1 MWSIWPVL
9 VTMWVSD
16 DDKVKISRSVKFSHY
31 HCKDSLLYLFYC
43 HTLGLQLEG
52 FAKDSIMHG
61 DVIYKPAQGELR
73 IVTSFTAQVQT
84 ISIPGHMEVGSSPVM
99 FCGTNKAI
107 SKLTKINWKIGK
119 ETGGV
124 KALNPPYLK
133 ENEAAEVVFTLTTP
147 IFLKPFNMDEGLFCR
162 LAFLDGRTT
171 VMVGKVTS
179 VAMTTH
185 TSVECGVL
193 KPFVPQVLESVTN
206 GMGAVNIIKAAAAA
220 SDSGKLMTKQVIVA
234 DHGQPVSQLYPAV
247 VDHNKAGLPG
257 GRVAK
262 SKLWCLCCINRWWL
276 SNKAVEGVNDS
287 PLLVTCAGWDN
298 EEDVK
303 LLD

>member
-1 MWSIWPVL
+1 M
-9 VTMWVSD
+9 
-16 DDKVKISRSVKFSHY
+16 KVGY
-31 HCKDSLLYLFYC
+31 
-43 HTLGLQLEG
+43 
-52 FAKDSIMHG
+52 
-61 DVIYKPAQGELR
+61 
-73 IVTSFTAQVQT
+73 
-84 ISIPGHMEVGSSPVM
+84 SPVM
-99 FCGTNKAI
+99 HCGTNRAI
-107 SKLTKINWKIGK
+107 SKLTNINWKIGR

-124 KALNPPYLK
+124 KALNPVGLK
-133 ENEAAEVVFTLTTP
+133 QNESAEVVFTLTTP
-147 IFLKPFNMDEGLFCR
+147 IFLQPVTVDEGKGSSFCR
-162 LAFLDGRTT
+162 LVFIDSYNT
-171 VMVGKVTS
+171 VMVGKVIS
-179 VAMTTH
+179 VTTTTH

-220 SDSGKLMTKQVIVA
+220 AASDSEKLMTKQVIVA

>member
-1 MWSIWPVL
+1 M
-9 VTMWVSD
+9 
-16 DDKVKISRSVKFSHY
+16 KVGY
-31 HCKDSLLYLFYC
+31 
-43 HTLGLQLEG
+43 
-52 FAKDSIMHG
+52 
-61 DVIYKPAQGELR
+61 
-73 IVTSFTAQVQT
+73 
-84 ISIPGHMEVGSSPVM
+84 SPVM
-99 FCGTNKAI
+99 YCGTNRAI
-107 SKLTKINWKIGK
+107 SKLTNLNWKIGK

-133 ENEAAEVVFTLTTP
+133 VFESAEVVFTLTTP
-147 IFLKPFNMDEGLFCR
+147 IFLQPFTVDEGKGSSFCR
-162 LAFLDGRTT
+162 LAFMDSNNT

-298 EEDVK
+298 EEDLK

>member
-1 MWSIWPVL
+1 M
-9 VTMWVSD
+9 
-16 DDKVKISRSVKFSHY
+16 Y
-31 HCKDSLLYLFYC
+31 
-43 HTLGLQLEG
+43 
-52 FAKDSIMHG
+52 
-61 DVIYKPAQGELR
+61 
-73 IVTSFTAQVQT
+73 
-84 ISIPGHMEVGSSPVM
+84 
-99 FCGTNKAI
+99 CGTNRAI
-107 SKLTKINWKIGK
+107 SKLTNLNWKAGK
-119 ETGGV
+119 ETGG
-124 KALNPPYLK
+124 KKTLNPPS
-133 ENEAAEVVFTLTTP
+133 
-147 IFLKPFNMDEGLFCR
+147 FLKPFTTEEGLFCR
-162 LAFLDGRTT
+162 LVFVDLTTT
-171 VMVGKVTS
+171 VMVGY
-179 VAMTTH
+179 M
-185 TSVECGVL
+185 

-206 GMGAVNIIKAAAAA
+206 GMGAVNIIKAAAAAA

-276 SNKAVEGVNDS
+276 SNKAVEGINDS